1 MWRERVEFN
10 YIQRKIGLKTRT
22 KHPSL
27 FDKSKVLSLFV
38 TVNDRLRIYLC
49 RCDTQSDEE
58 KRQIQNVINNSYN
71 ELGPM
76 KFKEV
81 VAVIHFAMLA
91 LLWIARN
98 PGGSG
103 GWGSL
108 FEKG

>member
-1 MWRERVEFN
+1 
-10 YIQRKIGLKTRT
+10 
-22 KHPSL
+22 
-27 FDKSKVLSLFV
+27 
-38 TVNDRLRIYLC
+38 
-49 RCDTQSDEE
+49 
-58 KRQIQNVINNSYN
+58 
-71 ELGPM
+71 M

-108 FEKG
+108 FTKG

>member
-1 MWRERVEFN
+1 MRF
-10 YIQRKIGLKTRT
+10 Y
-22 KHPSL
+22 P
-27 FDKSKVLSLFV
+27 F
-38 TVNDRLRIYLC
+38 
-49 RCDTQSDEE
+49 RCNIQSDEE
-58 KRQIQNVINNSYN
+58 RKQIQNIINTEYDA
-71 ELGPM
+71 LGPI

-108 FEKG
+108 FTEG